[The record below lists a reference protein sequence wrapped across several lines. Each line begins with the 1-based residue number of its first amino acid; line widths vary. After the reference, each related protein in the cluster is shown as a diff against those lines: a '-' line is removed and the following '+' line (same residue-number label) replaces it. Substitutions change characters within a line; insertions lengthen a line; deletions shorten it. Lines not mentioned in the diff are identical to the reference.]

1 MPPGTGKGIGKGTQM
16 GLYSKITPATTANP
30 VRIVLGARECE
41 VTSVREARAFFEAE
55 EADDFADF
63 LLADLGDDA
72 GALVALRAKLDMMRA
87 AL

>member
-16 GLYSKITPATTANP
+16 GSYSKITPANAP

-41 VTSVREARAFFEAE
+41 VTSVQEARAFFEAE